1 MGSNGLRV
9 GFENIAECERSDFPH
24 PHSGLITENE
34 SHPVSR
40 CVFGLGDH
48 SKDTLLLMVGKYA
61 GLWHVETSF
70 NPASPV
76 YYYVSRL
83 EEGQTMVET
92 QRLCGFPSNP
102 HLFSRM

>member
-1 MGSNGLRV
+1 MGSYGLRV
-9 GFENIAECERSDFPH
+9 GLEHIPDRERGDFPH

-34 SHPVSR
+34 SHPISGS
-40 CVFGLGDH
+40 VFGLGDH
-48 SKDTLLLMVGKYA
+48 SKDTLLLVVGKDA

-83 EEGQTMVET
+83 EEGQTMVGT
-92 QRLCGFPSNP
+92 LWLQGVMAKP
-102 HLFSRM
+102 HFSYNL